1 MSEFE
6 DFLKLV
12 AEGKKDYKENDPVG
26 KKLEEVKQNI
36 KSDLGSLFGQLSEAK
51 VNDPVNKKIETVKQ
65 NVKSDLGS
73 LFAQLSEIATKV
85 EPLEGRFDEV
95 IIEVAEQIEEVAQI
109 IEEVPVPEIKP
120 ASQQY
125 SPAEIEK
132 IHTGKSFQQPDPD
145 LVTPQMDDI
154 RKKLKFMEQAISK
167 IAALGPGSGEVNLRY
182 LDDVYRPSIMDGR
195 YLRYNDTL
203 KKFEFAEVNPHDI
216 VYTTT
221 LVTTATYIVNDQDY
235 YIGVNYAGPT
245 TITLPITPS
254 SGRMLI
260 IKDESGNAE
269 TNPIT
274 VQGNVD
280 NDAGGFIIQF
290 NNGAIQLIYRNG
302 WRIV

>member
-36 KSDLGSLFGQLSEAK
+36 
-51 VNDPVNKKIETVKQ
+51 
-65 NVKSDLGS
+65 KSDLGS

-132 IHTGKSFQQPDPD
+132 IHTGKSFQQPDPE

-154 RKKLKFMEQAISK
+154 RKKLKFMEQAIGK

-195 YLRYNDTL
+195 FLRYNDTL

-216 VYTTT
+216 VFST
-221 LVTTATYIVNDQDY
+221 LLIDTPIYI
-235 YIGVNYAGPT
+235 
-245 TITLPITPS
+245 
-254 SGRMLI
+254 
-260 IKDESGNAE
+260 
-269 TNPIT
+269 
-274 VQGNVD
+274 
-280 NDAGGFIIQF
+280 
-290 NNGAIQLIYRNG
+290 
-302 WRIV
+302 

>member
-12 AEGKKDYKENDPVG
+12 AEGKQDYKQNDPVG

-109 IEEVPVPEIKP
+109 VEEVPVPEIKP

-132 IHTGKSFQQPDPD
+132 IHTGKSFQQPNPD
-145 LVTPQMDDI
+145 LVAPQMDDI
-154 RKKLKFMEQAISK
+154 RKKLKFMEQAIGR
-167 IAALGPGSGEVNLRY
+167 IAAAGPGSGEVNLRW
-182 LDDVYRPSIMDGR
+182 LDDVYRPSISDGR
-195 YLRYNDTL
+195 FLRYNDTI

-216 VYTTT
+216 VYTTI
-221 LVTTATYIVNDQDY
+221 LITTPTYTVSDEDY
-235 YIGVNYAGPT
+235 YMGVNYAGPV
-245 TITLPITPS
+245 TITLPTTPS
-254 SGRMLI
+254 SGRMII
-260 IKDESGNAE
+260 IKDESGNAS

-274 VQGNVD
+274 VLGTVD
-280 NDAGGFIIQF
+280 NDTGGFIIQLD
-290 NNGAIQLIYRNG
+290 NGAIQMIYRNG

>member
-12 AEGKKDYKENDPVG
+12 AEGKQDYKQNDPVG

-109 IEEVPVPEIKP
+109 VEEVPVPEIKP

-132 IHTGKSFQQPDPD
+132 IHTGKSFQQPNPD
-145 LVTPQMDDI
+145 LVAPQMDDI
-154 RKKLKFMEQAISK
+154 RKKLKFMEQAIGR
-167 IAALGPGSGEVNLRY
+167 IAAAGPGSGEVNLRW
-182 LDDVYRPSIMDGR
+182 LDDVYRPSISDGR
-195 YLRYNDTL
+195 FLRYNDTL

-216 VYTTT
+216 VYTTI
-221 LVTTATYIVNDQDY
+221 LITTPTYTVSDEDY
-235 YIGVNYAGPT
+235 YMGVNYAGPV
-245 TITLPITPS
+245 TITLPTTPN
-254 SGRMLI
+254 SGRMII
-260 IKDESGNAE
+260 IKDESGNAS

-274 VQGNVD
+274 VLGTVD
-280 NDAGGFIIQF
+280 NDTGGFIIQLD
-290 NNGAIQLIYRNG
+290 NGAIQMIYRNG

>member
-51 VNDPVNKKIETVKQ
+51 VNDPVNKKIEIVKQ

-109 IEEVPVPEIKP
+109 VEEVPVPEIKP

-132 IHTGKSFQQPDPD
+132 IHTGKSFQQPNPD
-145 LVTPQMDDI
+145 LVAPQMDDI
-154 RKKLKFMEQAISK
+154 RKKLKFMEQAIGR
-167 IAALGPGSGEVNLRY
+167 IAAAGPGSGEVNLRW
-182 LDDVYRPSIMDGR
+182 LDDVYRPSISDGR

-216 VYTTT
+216 VYTTF
-221 LVTTATYIVNDQDY
+221 LITTPTYTVSAEDY
-235 YIGVNYAGPT
+235 YMGVNYAGPV
-245 TITLPITPS
+245 TITLPATPS

-260 IKDESGNAE
+260 IKDESGNAS

-274 VQGNVD
+274 VLGTVD
-280 NDAGGFIIQF
+280 NDTGGFIIQLD
-290 NNGAIQLIYRNG
+290 NGAIQMIYRNG

>member
-12 AEGKKDYKENDPVG
+12 AEGKQDYKQNDPVG

-109 IEEVPVPEIKP
+109 VEEVPVPEIKP

-132 IHTGKSFQQPDPD
+132 IHTGKSFQQPNPD
-145 LVTPQMDDI
+145 LVAPQMDDI
-154 RKKLKFMEQAISK
+154 RKKLKFMEQAIGR
-167 IAALGPGSGEVNLRY
+167 IAAAGPGSGEVNLRW
-182 LDDVYRPSIMDGR
+182 LDDVYRPSISDGR
-195 YLRYNDTL
+195 FLRYNDTL

-216 VYTTT
+216 VYTTFLIDT
-221 LVTTATYIVNDQDY
+221 PTYLVGGDEY
-235 YIGVNYAGPT
+235 YMGVNYVGPV
-245 TITLPITPS
+245 TITLPLAPS

-260 IKDESGNAE
+260 IKDESGHAS

-274 VQGNVD
+274 VLGTVD
-280 NDAGGFIIQF
+280 NDTGGFIIQLD
-290 NNGAIQLIYRNG
+290 NGAIQMIYRNG

>member
-36 KSDLGSLFGQLSEAK
+36 KSDLGSLF
-51 VNDPVNKKIETVKQ
+51 
-65 NVKSDLGS
+65 
-73 LFAQLSEIATKV
+73 AQLSEIATKV

-109 IEEVPVPEIKP
+109 VEEVAVPEIKP

-132 IHTGKSFQQPDPD
+132 IHTGKSFQQPNPD
-145 LVTPQMDDI
+145 LVAPQMDDI
-154 RKKLKFMEQAISK
+154 RKKLKFMEQAIGR
-167 IAALGPGSGEVNLRY
+167 IAAAGPGSGEVNLRW
-182 LDDVYRPSIMDGR
+182 LDDVYRPSISDGR
-195 YLRYNDTL
+195 YLRYNDTI

-216 VYTTT
+216 VYTTI
-221 LVTTATYIVNDQDY
+221 LITTPTYTVSDEDY
-235 YIGVNYAGPT
+235 YMGVNYAGPV
-245 TITLPITPS
+245 TITLPTTPS
-254 SGRMLI
+254 SGRMII
-260 IKDESGNAE
+260 IKDESGNAS

-274 VQGNVD
+274 VLGTVD
-280 NDAGGFIIQF
+280 NDTGGFIIQLD
-290 NNGAIQLIYRNG
+290 NGAIQMIYRNG

>member
-26 KKLEEVKQNI
+26 KKLEEVKHNI
-36 KSDLGSLFGQLSEAK
+36 
-51 VNDPVNKKIETVKQ
+51 
-65 NVKSDLGS
+65 KSDLGS

-109 IEEVPVPEIKP
+109 VEEVPVPEIKP

-132 IHTGKSFQQPDPD
+132 IHTGKSFQQPNPD
-145 LVTPQMDDI
+145 LVAPQMDDI
-154 RKKLKFMEQAISK
+154 RKKLKFMEQAIGR
-167 IAALGPGSGEVNLRY
+167 IAAAGPGSGEVNLRW
-182 LDDVYRPSIMDGR
+182 LDDVYRPSISDGR
-195 YLRYNDTL
+195 FLRYNDTI

-216 VYTTT
+216 VYTTI
-221 LVTTATYIVNDQDY
+221 LITTPTYTVSDEDY
-235 YIGVNYAGPT
+235 YMGVNYAGPV
-245 TITLPITPS
+245 TITLPTTPS
-254 SGRMLI
+254 SGRMII
-260 IKDESGNAE
+260 IKDESGNAS

-274 VQGNVD
+274 VLGTVD
-280 NDAGGFIIQF
+280 NDIGGFIIQLD
-290 NNGAIQLIYRNG
+290 NGAIQMIYRNG

>member
-109 IEEVPVPEIKP
+109 VEEVPVPEIKP

-132 IHTGKSFQQPDPD
+132 IHTGKSFQQPNPD
-145 LVTPQMDDI
+145 LVAPQMDDI
-154 RKKLKFMEQAISK
+154 RKKLKFMEQAIGR
-167 IAALGPGSGEVNLRY
+167 IAAAGPGSGEVNLRW
-182 LDDVYRPSIMDGR
+182 LDDVYRPSISDGR
-195 YLRYNDTL
+195 FLRYNDTL

-216 VYTTT
+216 VYTTI
-221 LVTTATYIVNDQDY
+221 LITTPTYTVSDEDY
-235 YIGVNYAGPT
+235 YMGVNYAGPV
-245 TITLPITPS
+245 TITLPTTPS
-254 SGRMLI
+254 SGRMII
-260 IKDESGNAE
+260 IKDESGNAS

-274 VQGNVD
+274 VLGTVD
-280 NDAGGFIIQF
+280 NDTGGFIIQLD
-290 NNGAIQLIYRNG
+290 NGAIQMIYRNG

>member
-109 IEEVPVPEIKP
+109 VEEVPVPEIKP

-132 IHTGKSFQQPDPD
+132 IHTGKSFQQPNPD
-145 LVTPQMDDI
+145 LVAPQMDDI
-154 RKKLKFMEQAISK
+154 RKKLKFMEQAIGR
-167 IAALGPGSGEVNLRY
+167 IAAAGPGSGEVNLRW
-182 LDDVYRPSIMDGR
+182 LDDVYRPSISDGR
-195 YLRYNDTL
+195 FLRYNDTL

-216 VYTTT
+216 VYST
-221 LVTTATYIVNDQDY
+221 LLIETPTYLVDGDEY
-235 YIGVNYAGPT
+235 YMGVDYAGPV

-254 SGRMLI
+254 SGRMII
-260 IKDESGNAE
+260 IKDESGNAS

-274 VQGNVD
+274 VLGTVD
-280 NDAGGFIIQF
+280 NDTGGFIIQLD
-290 NNGAIQLIYRNG
+290 NGAIQMIYRNG